1 MIVALSILALLLS
14 AIPVLMW
21 LANLPR
27 FQTLRPSRD
36 LSGSDT
42 VVDGD
47 SLPKISVLIPAR
59 DEAAGIETCV
69 RHALASE
76 SVCVEVL
83 VLDDD
88 SSDETADIVRR
99 IAAGDSRVRLISG
112 APLPAG
118 WNGKQHACKQ
128 LAEAAQYERLAF
140 LDADVRLLPHAL
152 AELNCRLEQHQ
163 LGLVSAFPYQVTE
176 TWLER
181 WLIPMMHFILLSY
194 LPFSRMQTMG
204 DPSLAA
210 GCGQLFLADRNA
222 YIQAGT
228 HEAIHDSRH
237 DGIKLPRA
245 FREAGLMT
253 DVIDGTEL
261 ASCRMYQNAGEVIR
275 GVMKNANEG
284 IANPRLIVIFTV
296 LLLGCSLLPLVTLTI
311 AIDSGDVVAMI
322 ISAIALA
329 LAHVP
334 RSLAT
339 MKLGQSIQGVIFHI
353 PATIFF
359 VALQWG
365 AMLLQ
370 LSGRTI
376 AWRGRV

>member
-1 MIVALSILALLLS
+1 
-14 AIPVLMW
+14 MW